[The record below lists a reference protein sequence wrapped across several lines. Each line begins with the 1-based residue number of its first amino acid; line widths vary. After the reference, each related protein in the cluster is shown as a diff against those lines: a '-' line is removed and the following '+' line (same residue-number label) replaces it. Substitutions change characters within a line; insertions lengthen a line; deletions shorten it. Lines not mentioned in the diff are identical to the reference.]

1 MDEVTDPTPLPPR
14 SAGQRGPAEH
24 GRREQI
30 IRAADQHIRQ
40 FGYRRTSVADL
51 ARAIG
56 FSPSYVYKFFES
68 KRAIGEA
75 ICAMCLREIDETLWS
90 IANGPGSAEV
100 RLGNVYRSL
109 VEQGRTLY
117 FTERKLHDIVSV
129 SVEEKWNAVE
139 EHREAMKQVIRKLV
153 VDGREAGEFERKTP
167 IDEVCRAIGNTMAP
181 FSHPALLEK
190 ELDHLD
196 ENVGAVARLVLRSLA
211 P

>member
-1 MDEVTDPTPLPPR
+1 MDKAADTTPLSPR

-30 IRAADQHIRQ
+30 IRAADQHIWQ

-56 FSPSYVYKFFES
+56 FSPAYVYKFFDS

-75 ICAMCLREIDETLWS
+75 ICAMCLREIDDGLWA

-100 RLGNVYRSL
+100 RLGNVYKSL
-109 VEQGRTLY
+109 VDQGRTLF
-117 FTERKLHDIVSV
+117 FTERQLHDVVSV
-129 SVEEKWNAVE
+129 SVEENWSAIE
-139 EHREAMKQVIRKLV
+139 DHREAMKQVVRKIV

-167 IDEVCRAIGNTMAP
+167 IDEVCRAIGNTLAP
-181 FSHPALLEK
+181 FSHPALLAK

-196 ENVGAVARLVLRSLA
+196 ENAGAVARLVLRSLA